1 MFNTK
6 NIVLL
11 IILVCCGIGYYAW
24 QQQKASLN
32 GLELAKKQGA
42 KIDFFLRSRPLFAVD
57 STHKNILLIYSDKT
71 VSVKFSEIKTI
82 RFTETP
88 YKNNYNTEPRG
99 PDTIIITLT
108 DGRTYQVGDLRET
121 AREASQQ
128 FRSFAPA
135 VETVIKYR

>member
-1 MFNTK
+1 M
-6 NIVLL
+6 LL
-11 IILVCCGIGYYAW
+11 IILVCCSIGYYAW

-57 STHKNILLIYSDKT
+57 STHKNIFLIYSDKT

-88 YKNNYNTEPRG
+88 YKNNYDTEPRG
-99 PDTIIITLT
+99 SDTVIVTLNN
-108 DGRTYQVGDLRET
+108 GHRYRVGDLRNT
-121 AREASQQ
+121 AREAITQ
-128 FRSFAPA
+128 FRSFVPE
-135 VETVIKYR
+135 VESVLKNR

>member
-71 VSVKFSEIKTI
+71 ISVKFSEIKTI

-88 YKNNYNTEPRG
+88 YKNNYDTEPRG
-99 PDTIIITLT
+99 PDTITITQN
-108 DGRTYQVGDLRET
+108 DGHRYRVGDLRNT
-121 AREASQQ
+121 AREAITQ
-128 FRSFAPA
+128 FRSFVPEIES
-135 VETVIKYR
+135 VLKNR

>member
-11 IILVCCGIGYYAW
+11 IILICCGIGYYAW

-57 STHKNILLIYSDKT
+57 STHKSILLVYSDKT
-71 VSVKFSEIKTI
+71 LSVKFSEIKTI
-82 RFTETP
+82 RFIETP
-88 YKNNYNTEPRG
+88 YKNNYDTEPKG
-99 PDTIIITLT
+99 PDTIMITLN
-108 DGRTYQVGDLRET
+108 DGNQYRVGDLRNT
-121 AREASQQ
+121 AREAITQ
-128 FRSFAPA
+128 FQSFAP
-135 VETVIKYR
+135 EIESILKNR